1 MNKARKRILLTM
13 GSICCAVA
21 AISGAACGEEKN
33 PQTAEFVVG
42 ASTEIVKNEQNGA
55 NLVFNVSLNKS
66 YYDGLVEKYGTVE
79 TGLLLLSGTDGSADV
94 IPTAANASLVAA
106 ENFQAA
112 GESYRYTGSKTS
124 LTAEEYGETYY
135 ARGYLK
141 IANDKAKEISGAIL
155 YEGAYYIYSDFS
167 VEGCSD
173 SVYSSAYEAVV
184 EQGDVDGFAAQCLS
198 ESVTVTGNL
207 ARKAEIVPV
216 YNDYTPYELIKN
228 VDGSVTAY
236 TNVGEAKLAHFDEA
250 AYRYNFMTSGYN
262 VNVYSGR
269 GAIFQTDGTATLKGG
284 KDEYS
289 ERSRFS
295 YFGEFGAGYYVDF
308 TFTGDNLP
316 EVKFFA
322 DGIVSTDE
330 GYLFDGAELKAK
342 ITDDKA
348 TYQYV
353 VGTKEVNGT
362 LYVDA
367 YLYQYGVETQEY
379 ALVHQTSVST
389 QTLTEEAEGKSIVV
403 YAKDGSADTKFAF
416 SDPHGYI
423 PVYGN
428 QELLTF
434 GYSTNAGN
442 SWIKEQEGVDLYQD
456 YVDAGLNV
464 YYLSGDA
471 GFGYEDNKTNWRIPT
486 ETWTEYMGKG
496 YYEKAAAKSDKILI
510 TDYYFYRM
518 IEAYYD
524 GREDGSKLI
533 GDGALDMFPTQAA
546 FEKAVKD
553 RLATYYQAKNFFG
566 VTLRDEPEYKHF
578 SAYGLVYKAIK
589 KAAAELGMDYIYIHC
604 NLLPMTVPDKAE
616 RLDPSYAQTNDV
628 GDTFTKYVTNFIN
641 ATGCDRLSVDEY
653 PYRTTGFRVGYYS
666 GLQLLTE
673 ICREKDV
680 KITYVMQACSG
691 ISNGTNPYSEMT
703 LGDMYMQVY
712 SSLGFGIKQL
722 GVYTFSQGTANQNDK
737 ACMINNEG
745 GKNDSYYYV
754 QRAFT
759 EALAMD
765 DVLLSYEYQG
775 ARIYSQT
782 ASYNQQYLD
791 SGIAGYPGFKNTYQF
806 HHLEKV
812 RVDDDLALI
821 TEMKDEANGLYMYM
835 VQNIIAEHYIK
846 SGAEDGT
853 VKVSLDF
860 GDTTSIAVYEGGSVR
875 YMTIEDGKFEK
886 TLLNGRAIFII
897 PLN

>member
-1 MNKARKRILLTM
+1 MNKARKRILLATS
-13 GSICCAVA
+13 GICCAIT
-21 AISGAACGEEKN
+21 AISGAACGEENLPK
-33 PQTAEFVVG
+33 ADFVVG
-42 ASTEIVKNEQNGA
+42 ASTSLVESAGDGVS
-55 NLVFNVSLNKS
+55 LVFNASVDKA
-66 YYDGLVEKYGTVE
+66 YYDGLVEKYGAVE
-79 TGLLLLSGTDGSADV
+79 AGLLLVPAADV
-94 IPTAANASLVAA
+94 PADTVPTAENASVLTA
-106 ENFQAA
+106 ENFQAV
-112 GESYRYTGSKTS
+112 GESYHYTGAVEG
-124 LTAEEYGETYY
+124 LTEETYGETYC

-141 IANDKAKEISGAIL
+141 IDNENAKDVADAVL
-155 YEGAYYIYSDFS
+155 YEGAYYVYSDFTI
-167 VEGCSD
+167 ENCSE
-173 SVYSSAYEAVV
+173 SVYSSAYDSVAL
-184 EQGDVDGFAAQCLS
+184 QGQTGGVAAQCLS
-198 ESVTVTGNL
+198 ASVTIEGAL
-207 ARKAEIVPV
+207 ARKAEVVPV
-216 YNDYTPYELIKN
+216 YNDYTPYELVKN

-236 TNVGEAKLAHFDEA
+236 TNVGQAKVAYFGET

-269 GAIFQTDGTATLKGG
+269 GVSFAPSGEATLKGG
-284 KDEYS
+284 KNDYT
-289 ERSRFS
+289 ERSCFA
-295 YFGEFGAGYYVDF
+295 YFGEFGEGYYVDF

-322 DGIVSTDE
+322 DGIDQTDE
-330 GYLFDGAELKAK
+330 GYLFDGSEMRTK
-342 ITDDKA
+342 ISDNKA

-353 VGTKEVNGT
+353 VGTKDVSGT
-362 LYVDA
+362 LYADA
-367 YLYQYGVETQEY
+367 YLYQYSNERQEY
-379 ALVHQTSVST
+379 VLVHQTSVST
-389 QTLTEEAEGKSIVV
+389 EILTEEAEDKSIVV
-403 YAKDGSADTKFAF
+403 YAKSGVADTKFTF
-416 SDPHGYI
+416 SDPHGYV

-442 SWIKEQEGVDLYQD
+442 SWIQEKEGADLYQD

-486 ETWTEYMGKG
+486 ETWTEYMAKG
-496 YYEKAAAKSDKILI
+496 YYEKAAAKSDRILI

-578 SAYGLVYKAIK
+578 NTYGLVYRAIK
-589 KAAAELGMDYIYIHC
+589 KAAAELGMEYIYIHC

-673 ICREKDV
+673 ICRAKNI
-680 KITYVMQACSG
+680 KITYVMQACGSLVD
-691 ISNGTNPYSEMT
+691 NPYSAMT

-722 GVYTFSQGTANQNDK
+722 GVYTFSQGTANQNDT
-737 ACMINNEG
+737 ACMINNKGE
-745 GKNDSYYYV
+745 KNDSYHYV
-754 QRAFT
+754 QKAFT
-759 EALAMD
+759 EALKME

-782 ASYNQQYLD
+782 FSYNREYLD
-791 SGIAGYPGFKNTYQF
+791 SGIAGYPGFSNTYQF
-806 HHLEKV
+806 KRLEKV

-860 GDTTSIAVYEGGSVR
+860 GDTTSIAVYENGSVR